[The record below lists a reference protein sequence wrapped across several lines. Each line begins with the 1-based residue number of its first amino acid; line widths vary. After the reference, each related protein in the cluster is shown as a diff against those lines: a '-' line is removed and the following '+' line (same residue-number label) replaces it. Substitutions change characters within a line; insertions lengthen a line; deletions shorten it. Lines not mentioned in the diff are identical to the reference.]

1 MLEENLKSAENA
13 AILADSYNKHKDW
26 PYMMNELK
34 DILSYIWKNGV
45 EKGLFEIDYITDHK
59 LWDPTIEKLKDYKY
73 KITPIF
79 ANSVSS
85 SNKIVGYHIEWPKEL
100 LQQKNSTL
108 NC

>member
-13 AILADSYNKHKDW
+13 VILAYNYNKNKDW
-26 PYMMNELK
+26 PYMINELK
-34 DILSYIWKNGV
+34 DVLSYIWKNGV
-45 EKGLFEIDYITDHK
+45 EKGLFEIDYITNHK
-59 LWDPTIEKLKDYKY
+59 LWEPTIEKLKDYKY

-79 ANSVSS
+79 ANSVSNT
-85 SNKIVGYHIEWPKEL
+85 NKIVGYHIEWPKEL